1 LPRDSLRPGSL
12 AFNPD
17 TPRCLS
23 TPLLTPF
30 NSTQFAEATA
40 RVAAAGVADRVTIV
54 LKDYRDHLGADERA
68 TYDKVISIE
77 MIEAVGHEHLPGF
90 FRVVSDALKPGGK
103 AAIQVRSIH
112 WSPYDPVGVVNADP

>member
-1 LPRDSLRPGSL
+1 M
-12 AFNPD
+12 
-17 TPRCLS
+17 
-23 TPLLTPF
+23 
-30 NSTQFAEATA
+30 
-40 RVAAAGVADRVTIV
+40 TIV

-103 AAIQVRSIH
+103 AAIKVRSIR
-112 WSPYDPVGVVNADP
+112 WAPYDPVGVVNADP